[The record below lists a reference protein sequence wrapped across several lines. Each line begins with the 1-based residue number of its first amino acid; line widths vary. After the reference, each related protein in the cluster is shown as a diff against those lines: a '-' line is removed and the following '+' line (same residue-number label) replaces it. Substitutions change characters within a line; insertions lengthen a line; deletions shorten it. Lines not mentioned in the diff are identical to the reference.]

1 MTVKVYLGGKVYS
14 ESIKFNAPTF
24 EDVQTVTE
32 VLWKYGDDISKIE
45 ITDEKKEE
53 QDDEA

>member
-1 MTVKVYLGGKVYS
+1 MTVKVYLGGRSYS
-14 ESIKFNAPTF
+14 ESIRFNAPTF
-24 EDVQTVTE
+24 EDAQTVTE
-32 VLWKYGDDISKIE
+32 VLWKYGEDISKIE

>member
-1 MTVKVYLGGKVYS
+1 MTVKVYLGDRVYS
-14 ESIKFNAPTF
+14 ESIKFIAPTF

-32 VLWKYGDDISKIE
+32 VLWKYGENISKIE

-53 QDDEA
+53 QDDKA